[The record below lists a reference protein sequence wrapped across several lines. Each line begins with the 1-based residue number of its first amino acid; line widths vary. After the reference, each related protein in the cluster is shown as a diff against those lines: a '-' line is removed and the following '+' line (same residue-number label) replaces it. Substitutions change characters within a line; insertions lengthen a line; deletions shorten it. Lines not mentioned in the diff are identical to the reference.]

1 MRIALSIYRL
11 HYLSIPQL
19 FIDNLLRIS
28 RSRLH
33 LDDYVILL
41 LWLIRG
47 KLTSS
52 LLELVLNTQ
61 PSQVKAYFLYSLI
74 TQQQR

>member
-1 MRIALSIYRL
+1 MPSDAEGGK
-11 HYLSIPQL
+11 
-19 FIDNLLRIS
+19 LRTTG
-28 RSRLH
+28 H
-33 LDDYVILL
+33 LDDYVILF